1 MEVFLQSTA
10 LVLIAVILLLVLRQ
24 NSQTGTL
31 LSLAVCAIVCIAVT
45 SILSPVVDF
54 LGEIRR
60 LGNLDKGFLTILLK
74 CAGIGF
80 ISELAALICSDAGEG
95 ALAKAVQLLANAA
108 VLLLSLPL
116 LRQMLTIL
124 EEVLGEL

>member
-80 ISELAALICSDAGEG
+80 ISELAALICTDAGEG